1 MGVFQIIGIIVVLI
15 GAVTVYF
22 SAMVKNLLFRNKQKD
37 ENTTYDMKENIIK
50 IVGVCIAIAGVLMV
64 MYL

>member
-22 SAMVKNLLFRNKQKD
+22 SAMVKNLLFKNVACNVFHSQKHF
-37 ENTTYDMKENIIK
+37 
-50 IVGVCIAIAGVLMV
+50 
-64 MYL
+64 